1 MNARPPR
8 TFKATG
14 TGGYSAVVLEDPG
27 HVRATK
33 RETAVSVRFA
43 KERGPVLT
51 REGIVQA
58 EAADAIITG
67 VHGERWP
74 VSAEKFGDKYQA
86 LEPTQHGE
94 SGVYLTLP
102 NEVLAIRIGE
112 PFAVV
117 LSDGQSTLAGSPG
130 DWLVDYGDGSFGIV
144 AADIFAQTY
153 EIRERA

>member
-1 MNARPPR
+1 MGRLR
-8 TFKATG
+8 TYEATG
-14 TGGYSAVVLEDPG
+14 LDGYSDVITADPA

-43 KERGPVLT
+43 KEPGPVLT
-51 REGIVQA
+51 REGIVHAKA
-58 EAADAIITG
+58 EDAIITG
-67 VHGERWP
+67 VDGERWP
-74 VSAEKFGDKYQA
+74 VSAEKFDDKYQA

-94 SGVYLTLP
+94 SGVYVTLP
-102 NEVLAIRIGE
+102 NEVLALRMAE

-117 LSDGQSTLAGSPG
+117 LVDGQSTLTGRPG

-153 EIRERA
+153 AIQERS